1 MNNNPFADDND
12 DGGDA
17 PLAVAPVVVRDYG
30 IYNDD
35 DDDDDNDNDRRNGTV
50 SSARFNILS
59 TMVGGGCLSL
69 PLAFKQSGN
78 AFIGPVMLIV
88 TGLITDFCFRLL
100 VASANHL
107 HQINISNS
115 NSNSSSDQ
123 QQQQQPR
130 SNNNNNNNN
139 DRSDYDYYR
148 NLPPGKDTFE
158 SITSAAFGPK
168 AYVFSMTLVVLMC
181 FFGAV
186 GYSVLLRDMMEP
198 INDTL
203 IDHLWGQ
210 HNTNNTNST
219 PNSTTILYPPKSDDT
234 TTFTSSSFL
243 VAGGGAPLWEGL
255 FAASPASR
263 DDNADADADVETD
276 YFHSYYK
283 NNYFDADGSSDDA
296 TTAPPSEQQSWL
308 QKNLTLFVV
317 ILLVTPFCTLR
328 HLTALK
334 DCGAA
339 SMTSVLILGSCIVF
353 RSIQCNVDGGGGG
366 GTVPKQPWYT
376 YLTYFPSSWRE
387 LLDAVPLYIS
397 CFVCH
402 YNILP
407 VHNELQN
414 PTPKRVSW
422 WLRSTTWF
430 AVTLYMIMGFAG
442 SSYAH
447 CTSTGEISG
456 NVLLDF
462 DENDPL
468 LFVGRMCLAVTITLA
483 FPMLVIPARDIMI
496 RSWIAPML
504 LSKRRRQRQRQQQQQ
519 NGNTTSSGGRGTSQ
533 LLQTVHEE
541 VGESSDNN
549 NALTTQSHHG
559 NDGDVE
565 GTSELEQPLLSP
577 DETNVGVGGD
587 ADGSPELHEDDDEEE
602 SVAHISFLIL
612 LSTSIVIFWT
622 AGAVASCV
630 ESIDIVWDL
639 LGSSLS
645 ILLSYLIPAGTYLV
659 ITARPLGEVEEGSA
673 TVDGPGPASPS
684 SSNIRKWSRVLCWGL
699 VLFFFPLMVVSTANA
714 VVNTFF

>member
-1 MNNNPFADDND
+1 MNNNPFADDIND
-12 DGGDA
+12 GGGDA
-17 PLAVAPVVVRDYG
+17 AAQDVGVRDYG

-35 DDDDDNDNDRRNGTV
+35 DDDSRNNDRRNGTV

-107 HQINISNS
+107 HQINHN
-115 NSNSSSDQ
+115 NNSSNDQ
-123 QQQQQPR
+123 QQQQQQR
-130 SNNNNNNNN
+130 SRNNHNNNNN
-139 DRSDYDYYR
+139 DRSDDYYYH

-203 IDHLWGQ
+203 IDHLWGR
-210 HNTNNTNST
+210 HNNNTNST
-219 PNSTTILYPPKSDDT
+219 TNGTTILYPPNSDDT
-234 TTFTSSSFL
+234 NRFMSSSFL
-243 VAGGGAPLWEGL
+243 VAGSSHLWEDL
-255 FAASPASR
+255 FATSPASR
-263 DDNADADADVETD
+263 DDNADADAEAD
-276 YFHSYYK
+276 YFHDYLK
-283 NNYFDADGSSDDA
+283 NNYFDDADDSSDDA
-296 TTAPPSEQQSWL
+296 TTASPSEQQQQHQSWL

-353 RSIQCNVDGGGGG
+353 RSIQCNVDGGGSAGG
-366 GTVPKQPWYT
+366 PKQPWYT

-504 LSKRRRQRQRQQQQQ
+504 SSKRRRRRRQQQQQQQQQQ
-519 NGNTTSSGGRGTSQ
+519 NGTHSQ
-533 LLQTVHEE
+533 RLQTVHEE

-549 NALTTQSHHG
+549 SPLTTQSHHG
-559 NDGDVE
+559 NDGDE
-565 GTSELEQPLLSP
+565 EEASELEQPLLSP
-577 DETNVGVGGD
+577 DETNVGVGGE
-587 ADGSPELHEDDDEEE
+587 ADGSHELRENEDNDGEEE
-602 SVAHISFLIL
+602 SVAHISFLVL

-659 ITARPLGEVEEGSA
+659 ITARPLEGVEEGAA
-673 TVDGPGPASPS
+673 TVDGSGPTS
-684 SSNIRKWSRVLCWGL
+684 SSSSSIRKWSRVLCWGL
-699 VLFFFPLMVVSTANA
+699 ILFFFPLMVVSTANA

>member
-1 MNNNPFADDND
+1 MAAASRTNPFADNSEG
-12 DGGDA
+12 DGG
-17 PLAVAPVVVRDYG
+17 VIRDFG

-35 DDDDDNDNDRRNGTV
+35 DDDDDQNNSRRRGTI

-78 AFIGPVMLIV
+78 ALVGPVMLIV
-88 TGLITDFCFRLL
+88 TGIITDFCFRLL

-107 HQINISNS
+107 EKINNA
-115 NSNSSSDQ
+115 NSSST
-123 QQQQQPR
+123 
-130 SNNNNNNNN
+130 S
-139 DRSDYDYYR
+139 SDERRGRRHEPNREDPSYSP
-148 NLPPGKDTFE
+148 PPGKDTFE
-158 SITSAAFGPK
+158 SVTSEAFGQK
-168 AYVFSMTLVVLMC
+168 AYVFSMALVVLMC

-203 IDHLWGQ
+203 VHHLWNRHS
-210 HNTNNTNST
+210 HNGTSSNNN
-219 PNSTTILYPPKSDDT
+219 NSTTPTSTSWILNSDDYDK
-234 TTFTSSSFL
+234 FEKDKGDVVAMFFEANDASDSHGQSWTSTKPSFFDVVPGFL
-243 VAGGGAPLWEGL
+243 
-255 FAASPASR
+255 
-263 DDNADADADVETD
+263 NAFENDADEAGDGETK
-276 YFHSYYK
+276 HI
-283 NNYFDADGSSDDA
+283 
-296 TTAPPSEQQSWL
+296 EQQQTWL
-308 QKNLTLFVV
+308 QMNLTLFIV

-328 HLTALK
+328 SLTALK
-334 DCGAA
+334 NCGAA

-353 RSIQCNVDGGGGG
+353 RSIQCNVKGSDGSGGQI
-366 GTVPKQPWYT
+366 QPWYT

-387 LLDAVPLYIS
+387 LLNAVPLYIS

-430 AVTLYMIMGFAG
+430 AVMLYMIMGFAG

-447 CTSTGEISG
+447 CTPTGEISG
-456 NVLLDF
+456 NILLDF
-462 DENDPL
+462 DKNDPL

-496 RSWIAPML
+496 RSWITPML
-504 LSKRRRQRQRQQQQQ
+504 SNRRQQQQQ
-519 NGNTTSSGGRGTSQ
+519 QQQRSNTSSGGGPSRLETLNEEGGESESGTVARTAIRSQ
-533 LLQTVHEE
+533 QEELEEPLLQPQENPPEE
-541 VGESSDNN
+541 ETDDG
-549 NALTTQSHHG
+549 AL
-559 NDGDVE
+559 
-565 GTSELEQPLLSP
+565 
-577 DETNVGVGGD
+577 
-587 ADGSPELHEDDDEEE
+587 DDEQAAAGGEE
-602 SVAHISFLIL
+602 SVSNVPFSIL
-612 LSTSIVIFWT
+612 LSTSIVIFWM

-659 ITARPLGEVEEGSA
+659 ITGRPVIGSDA
-673 TVDGPGPASPS
+673 DNTNAA
-684 SSNIRKWSRVLCWGL
+684 RKWSRVLCWGL
-699 VLFFFPLMVVSTANA
+699 IIFFFPLMVVSTANA

>member
-1 MNNNPFADDND
+1 MATTTTTTTTNPFAND
-12 DGGDA
+12 DDDDDA
-17 PLAVAPVVVRDYG
+17 FLAPSMTEENSAPAVRDFG

-35 DDDDDNDNDRRNGTV
+35 DLDDNGNDRRNGTI

-69 PLAFKQSGN
+69 PLAFQQSGN
-78 AFIGPVMLIV
+78 AFVGPITLIV
-88 TGLITDFCFRLL
+88 TGLVTDFCFRLL

-107 HQINISNS
+107 DKINTNNTSASN
-115 NSNSSSDQ
+115 DRQ
-123 QQQQQPR
+123 QQQQQQR
-130 SNNNNNNNN
+130 SRNTTTN
-139 DRSDYDYYR
+139 DRYS

-203 IDHLWGQ
+203 VDHLWG
-210 HNTNNTNST
+210 HNNNSNSNSNTTNST
-219 PNSTTILYPPKSDDT
+219 IPPNSTTM
-234 TTFTSSSFL
+234 SSFL
-243 VAGGGAPLWEGL
+243 VATPWEGL
-255 FAASPASR
+255 FASSDR
-263 DDNADADADVETD
+263 DNAADGEYFYD
-276 YFHSYYK
+276 Y
-283 NNYFDADGSSDDA
+283 YFDADSESDDA
-296 TTAPPSEQQSWL
+296 ATPKQQSWL

-353 RSIQCNVDGGGGG
+353 RSIQCNVNGGGSSSSA
-366 GTVPKQPWYT
+366 PKQPWYT

-504 LSKRRRQRQRQQQQQ
+504 SKRRQQQRQQQQQ
-519 NGNTTSSGGRGTSQ
+519 NGTTSDGRGTSQ
-533 LLQTVHEE
+533 LQTVHEE
-541 VGESSDNN
+541 GESDNN
-549 NALTTQSHHG
+549 PSTTQSHS
-559 NDGDVE
+559 NDE
-565 GTSELEQPLLSP
+565 EESELEQPLLSP
-577 DETNVGVGGD
+577 DVTT
-587 ADGSPELHEDDDEEE
+587 DGEEVEEE
-602 SVAHISFLIL
+602 SVAHISFMIL
-612 LSTSIVIFWT
+612 LLTSIVIFWT

-659 ITARPLGEVEEGSA
+659 ITARPVEVVEGMDDENGS
-673 TVDGPGPASPS
+673 GSSSPS
-684 SSNIRKWSRVLCWGL
+684 NIQKWSRVLCWGL
-699 VLFFFPLMVVSTANA
+699 ILFFFPLMVVSTANA